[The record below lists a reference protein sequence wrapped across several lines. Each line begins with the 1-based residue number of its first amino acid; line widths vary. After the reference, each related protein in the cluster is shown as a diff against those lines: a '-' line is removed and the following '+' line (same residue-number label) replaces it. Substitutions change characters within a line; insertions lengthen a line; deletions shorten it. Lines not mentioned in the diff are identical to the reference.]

1 MIPDY
6 CCSAMSFGLQ
16 VLYDL
21 SVSPIHASRV
31 GHVDTGGS
39 CCYMISSS

>member
-6 CCSAMSFGLQ
+6 CCYAMSFGLQ

-21 SVSPIHASRV
+21 SALPPHASLG
-31 GHVDTGGS
+31 GHLDTGGS
-39 CCYMISSS
+39 CCYMMSPS